1 MLLFYRCINID
12 SIKTDVT
19 WNSDD
24 ESLVASTTGQ
34 PRGDCPYSNNL
45 DFCRGCA
52 PVPALDL
59 DDRRNSIHVT
69 SVCNLKLALIALVIC
84 IKTNQNPERQEAA

>member
-1 MLLFYRCINID
+1 MRFVKALLRSAFTNL
-12 SIKTDVT
+12 SVLLKTDVT

-45 DFCRGCA
+45 DFCRGCT

-69 SVCNLKLALIALVIC
+69 SVKSKSRWRCDLFLF
-84 IKTNQNPERQEAA
+84 

>member
-1 MLLFYRCINID
+1 MKIFESVALQHFQKSSWLVC
-12 SIKTDVT
+12 SVTDVT

-45 DFCRGCA
+45 DFCRGCTTGQ
-52 PVPALDL
+52 ALDL
-59 DDRRNSIHVT
+59 DDRRNSILVT
-69 SVCNLKLALIALVIC
+69 SIE
-84 IKTNQNPERQEAA
+84 IKNQTQ

>member
-1 MLLFYRCINID
+1 MNCPYDAFFYI
-12 SIKTDVT
+12 TDVT
-19 WNSDD
+19 WNSDN

-45 DFCRGCA
+45 DFCSGCA
-52 PVPALDL
+52 TGQALDL

-69 SVCNLKLALIALVIC
+69 SV
-84 IKTNQNPERQEAA
+84 TNQ

>member
-1 MLLFYRCINID
+1 LTSFYCIANYLAINF
-12 SIKTDVT
+12 ILPTDVT

-45 DFCRGCA
+45 DFW
-52 PVPALDL
+52 
-59 DDRRNSIHVT
+59 
-69 SVCNLKLALIALVIC
+69 
-84 IKTNQNPERQEAA
+84 

>member
-1 MLLFYRCINID
+1 MLTRID
-12 SIKTDVT
+12 FCLPMSPHLSKTVTTGVIAVAILVRTDVT

-45 DFCRGCA
+45 DFCSGCA
-52 PVPALDL
+52 TGQALEL

-69 SVCNLKLALIALVIC
+69 SVR
-84 IKTNQNPERQEAA
+84 T

>member
-1 MLLFYRCINID
+1 MRSNPSE
-12 SIKTDVT
+12 SILVILTDVT

-24 ESLVASTTGQ
+24 ESFAASTTGQ
-34 PRGDCPYSNNL
+34 PRGDCPYTNNL

-69 SVCNLKLALIALVIC
+69 SDFKLNRHF
-84 IKTNQNPERQEAA
+84 KN

>member
-1 MLLFYRCINID
+1 MLRRTKIVIMLLCHL
-12 SIKTDVT
+12 KTDVT

-34 PRGDCPYSNNL
+34 PRGHCPYSNNL
-45 DFCRGCA
+45 DFRRGCA

-69 SVCNLKLALIALVIC
+69 SVKRGFGDQIPTYL
-84 IKTNQNPERQEAA
+84 